1 MAGLHDLK
9 TIPLP
14 CLRGEIMKSK
24 QEKKPEP
31 KQPKTSSLPAPGK
44 PDQKQIAVA
53 WGMVAGTI
61 GIGARLS

>member
-1 MAGLHDLK
+1 
-9 TIPLP
+9 
-14 CLRGEIMKSK
+14 MKSK